1 MNDAQRITLGLIG
14 TASAWTLDHFAKL
27 AAIAASL
34 ATAAFMVASLIEK
47 IRNLRK
53 K

>member
-1 MNDAQRITLGLIG
+1 MNDAQRIALGVLG
-14 TASAWTLDHFAKL
+14 TASAWTLDQFAKL
-27 AAIAASL
+27 AAILASL
-34 ATAAFMVASLIEK
+34 ATAAFMVASLVEK

>member
-1 MNDAQRITLGLIG
+1 MNDAHRLGIGIIG

-34 ATAAFMVASLIEK
+34 ATAAFMAASLVEK